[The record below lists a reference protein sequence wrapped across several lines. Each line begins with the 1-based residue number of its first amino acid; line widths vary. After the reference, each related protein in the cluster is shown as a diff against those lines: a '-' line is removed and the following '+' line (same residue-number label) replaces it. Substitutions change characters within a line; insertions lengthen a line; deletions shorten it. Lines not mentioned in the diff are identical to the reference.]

1 MKKTKLVY
9 LLIMILATS
18 ILFTGCGKKNDVT
31 NDENTDEHEVVEQNE
46 EKRVIKV
53 GAKEDGQPYIFKEDG
68 TVKGFEAEMW
78 EEICKRTGWEIEYE
92 FNSISGLFGLLDN
105 GQIDVISH
113 FLGKTEQRLEKYD
126 FSDTY
131 AHAVLQLMVKEDAEE
146 IKSIEDLYGKT
157 VGVALGSAAA
167 GVIQDLDPEEKIE
180 LKPYEEFRNIPQD
193 VEMGRIYAYFGNT
206 ITMLGDIEKM
216 NLDCKINPLVLH
228 ATEVAY
234 PFRKND
240 EESAKIIEELN
251 IVLKEMNEDGTIA
264 RLSEKWFKIDVTDF
278 D

>member
-1 MKKTKLVY
+1 MKRNRLVY
-9 LLIMILATS
+9 LLIMVLTIA
-18 ILFTGCGKKNDVT
+18 IVFTGCGKEEDVSSNEPNET
-31 NDENTDEHEVVEQNE
+31 NEQAKVE
-46 EKRVIKV
+46 KVIKV

-68 TVKGFEAEMW
+68 VVKGFEADMW
-78 EEICKRTGWEIEYE
+78 KEICKRTGWEIEYE

-105 GQIDVISH
+105 GQIDTISH

-126 FSDTY
+126 FTDTY
-131 AHAVLQLMVKEDAEE
+131 AHAVLQLMVKSDADE
-146 IKSIEDLYGKT
+146 IKNIEDLYGKT

-167 GVIQDLDPEEKIE
+167 GVIQDLDPDGKIE

-193 VEMGRIYAYFGNT
+193 VEMERIDAYFGNT

-216 NLDCKINPLVLH
+216 DLDCKINPLVLH

-234 PFRKND
+234 PFRKDD

-251 IVLKEMNEDGTIA
+251 KVLKEMNEDGTIA
-264 RLSEKWFKIDVTDF
+264 KLSEKWLKIDVTSFNND
-278 D
+278 